1 MVLLFSL
8 KLMSIALC
16 MPDYELMRKENN
28 QLRYLSETI
37 PEVMGF
43 FFIRFQQLVPFYFN
57 FQINGSKRNY
67 KGGNVIL
74 KRKNLIISEMD
85 AILGFFCFLFFIN
98 FQFDSLKKKNSI
110 KRVIIV

>member
-16 MPDYELMRKENN
+16 MPDYEFMRNENN

-37 PEVMGF
+37 SEVMVF

-67 KGGNVIL
+67 KGGDVIL
-74 KRKNLIISEMD
+74 KRKKLNYNRNGCHS
-85 AILGFFCFLFFIN
+85 GFF
-98 FQFDSLKKKNSI
+98 
-110 KRVIIV
+110 

>member
-1 MVLLFSL
+1 
-8 KLMSIALC
+8 MSIALC

-74 KRKNLIISEMD
+74 KEKNLIISEMD
-85 AILGFFCFLFFIN
+85 ALLGFFKFCIWFIKKEE
-98 FQFDSLKKKNSI
+98 FD
-110 KRVIIV
+110 